1 MNHYLVRTI
10 IYDPVGDWELYWQFP
25 PTPLM
30 LLMQLGMRLSDSL
43 IADLVTIE
51 NGIIMKIQVLDALRV
66 SKF

>member
-1 MNHYLVRTI
+1 
-10 IYDPVGDWELYWQFP
+10 
-25 PTPLM
+25 
-30 LLMQLGMRLSDSL
+30 MQLGMRLSDSL